1 MYGRRTVTSSHYDP
15 WAHARELGLRVL
27 WGDPGDGLL
36 GLYDH
41 DTRIIVLREGM
52 SQMQSRCVL
61 AHEIVHA
68 EHGDMPL
75 KDADPIWCAQRE
87 QRCEEK
93 QGTDLF
99 AVDAS
104 DAMGLIDGFLVVS
117 AHNERLVNAV
127 ADGIED
133 ALREQAGM
141 KPVRREG
148 RASGR
153 WILLD
158 FGDIVIHVQ
167 HEEDREFYALDRLW
181 SQAPRIELGVKTET
195 PFDIAGETEE
205 DAARIIP
212 ADS

>member
-1 MYGRRTVTSSHYDP
+1 MHGRRTVTSSHYDP

-87 QRCEEK
+87 QRCDEVAA
-93 QGTDLF
+93 GR
-99 AVDAS
+99 
-104 DAMGLIDGFLVVS
+104 LID
-117 AHNERLVNAV
+117 AA
-127 ADGIED
+127 AY
-133 ALREQAGM
+133 
-141 KPVRREG
+141 VRAMQVFPHCLHSLAR
-148 RASGR
+148 S
-153 WILLD
+153 L
-158 FGDIVIHVQ
+158 HV
-167 HEEDREFYALDRLW
+167 
-181 SQAPRIELGVKTET
+181 T
-195 PFDIAGETEE
+195 PDIATAF
-205 DAARIIP
+205 AAQRRRC
-212 ADS
+212 SS

>member
-1 MYGRRTVTSSHYDP
+1 MTAAPASIEALRI
-15 WAHARELGLRVL
+15 AAR
-27 WGDPGDGLL
+27 
-36 GLYDH
+36 
-41 DTRIIVLREGM
+41 
-52 SQMQSRCVL
+52 
-61 AHEIVHA
+61 AA
-68 EHGDMPL
+68 
-75 KDADPIWCAQRE
+75 
-87 QRCEEK
+87 EEK

-195 PFDIAGETEE
+195 PFNIAGETEE

>member
-1 MYGRRTVTSSHYDP
+1 MTAAPASIEALRI
-15 WAHARELGLRVL
+15 AAR
-27 WGDPGDGLL
+27 
-36 GLYDH
+36 
-41 DTRIIVLREGM
+41 
-52 SQMQSRCVL
+52 
-61 AHEIVHA
+61 AA
-68 EHGDMPL
+68 
-75 KDADPIWCAQRE
+75 
-87 QRCEEK
+87 EEK

-205 DAARIIP
+205 DAVRIIP

>member
-1 MYGRRTVTSSHYDP
+1 MTAAPASIEALRI
-15 WAHARELGLRVL
+15 AAR
-27 WGDPGDGLL
+27 
-36 GLYDH
+36 
-41 DTRIIVLREGM
+41 
-52 SQMQSRCVL
+52 
-61 AHEIVHA
+61 AA
-68 EHGDMPL
+68 
-75 KDADPIWCAQRE
+75 
-87 QRCEEK
+87 EEK

-195 PFDIAGETEE
+195 PFDIAGEIEE

>member
-1 MYGRRTVTSSHYDP
+1 MTAAPASIEALRI
-15 WAHARELGLRVL
+15 AAR
-27 WGDPGDGLL
+27 
-36 GLYDH
+36 
-41 DTRIIVLREGM
+41 
-52 SQMQSRCVL
+52 
-61 AHEIVHA
+61 AA
-68 EHGDMPL
+68 
-75 KDADPIWCAQRE
+75 
-87 QRCEEK
+87 EEK

-195 PFDIAGETEE
+195 PFDIAGETEVY
-205 DAARIIP
+205 AARIIP
-212 ADS
+212 SDS